1 MKGGT
6 PETPASVLLP
16 IQARVFEAVASNS
29 MVTGS
34 IHDLARQFGVTPITF
49 VNCLGDL
56 IYAGWVTVTTTA
68 DGLFSIQLDRDDRV
82 PA

>member
-16 IQARVFEAVASNS
+16 IQAQVFEAVASDS
-29 MVTGS
+29 LVAGP

-49 VNCLGDL
+49 MDCLGDL

-68 DGLFSIQLDRDDRV
+68 DGLFSIQLNRDDRV